1 MSATSSPFGFKPV
14 FHPSG
19 QIVANAYYPT
29 VSTNAA
35 IYRGDPVK
43 LDGTTGV
50 VILAGDSDAIIG
62 MFAGCEYTDVDGK
75 PNLKPYWPGSTAGA
89 TNIVFYVYDDPFII
103 YEAQGAGVVAATAIG
118 DSCDST
124 AATGSTYTGTSAIV
138 LKTGTLSGAATVK
151 QWRIMGLGGQIDN
164 AWGDA
169 YTVLRV
175 TIGQSQRFTEVNA
188 I

>member
-1 MSATSSPFGFKPV
+1 MSATLAPFGFKPV

-19 QIVANAYYPT
+19 QIVANLYQPT
-29 VSTNAA
+29 TINASA
-35 IYRGDPVK
+35 CYSGDPVK
-43 LDGTTGV
+43 LTGGTDV
-50 VILAGDSDAIIG
+50 VAIAAGGDAIIG
-62 MFAGCEYTDVDGK
+62 VFAGCEYVTATGDRIQS
-75 PNLKPYWPGSTAGA
+75 PYWPASLAGV
-89 TNIVFYVYDDPFII
+89 TDIKWWVYDDPFII

-124 AATGSTYTGTSAIV
+124 IAAGNAYTGVSATK
-138 LKTGTLSGAATVK
+138 LTTGTLSGAATVK
-151 QWRIMGLGGQIDN
+151 QWRIVGLGQAIDN